1 MEKVP
6 KAMVKA
12 GNQESLT
19 KEMTKMKGFQN
30 MRSNHQGD
38 PTDFHQMA

>member
-6 KAMVKA
+6 KAMVKT

-19 KEMTKMKGFQN
+19 KKLAKMKGFQN
-30 MRSNHQGD
+30 MQSNHQGD
-38 PTDFHQMA
+38 PMGFYQMA